1 MCIVVDP
8 PLFIS
13 IFKNSDSEHGNFSG
27 LREWISDGPGKF
39 VLGGSLYKKE
49 LSKIESVLNLLKNF
63 ERSGKTVSIDD
74 SKVDKELKAVKKL
87 KKSKDF
93 DDPHLAALVRASLC
107 KIIATRD
114 KRSHKHLTDS
124 ILYKKPCTKPKI
136 YGGNHNNSILCK
148 KNVASCCK

>member
-1 MCIVVDP
+1 MCIIVDP

-13 IFKNSDSEHGNFSG
+13 IFKSSDSDHGSFSG
-27 LREWISDGPGKF
+27 LRDWISSGPGKF
-39 VLGGSLYKKE
+39 VLGGSLYKQE

-74 SKVDKELKAVKKL
+74 SKVDKEVKAVKKL

-93 DDPHLAALVRASLC
+93 DDPHLAALVRASFC

-124 ILYKKPCTKPKI
+124 SLYKKPCSKPKI
-136 YGGNHNNSILCK
+136 YGGNRNNSILCK

>member
-13 IFKNSDSEHGNFSG
+13 IFKSSDPDYSNFSG
-27 LREWISDGPGKF
+27 LRNWIENGPGKF
-39 VLGGSLYKKE
+39 VLGGSLYRKE
-49 LSKIESVLNLLKNF
+49 LLNVWSVLSLLSNF

-74 SKVDKELKAVKKL
+74 SNVDKEVKAVKQL
-87 KKSKDF
+87 NKSKDF

-124 ILYKKPCTKPKI
+124 TLYKKPCSKPKI
-136 YGGNHNNSILCK
+136 YSGNRNNKILCK

>member
-13 IFKNSDSEHGNFSG
+13 IFKSGDADHANFSG
-27 LREWISDGPGKF
+27 LRDWVTKGPGKF

-49 LSKIESVLNLLKNF
+49 LSKIESVLNLIKNY

-74 SKVDKELKAVKKL
+74 SRVDKEVKVVKRL
-87 KKSKDF
+87 NKSNDF

-107 KIIATRD
+107 RIIATRD
-114 KRSHKHLTDS
+114 KRSHRHLTDS
-124 ILYKKPCTKPKI
+124 ALYKKSCSKPKI
-136 YGGNHNNSILCK
+136 YGGNRNNSILCK
-148 KNVASCCK
+148 RNVASCCK